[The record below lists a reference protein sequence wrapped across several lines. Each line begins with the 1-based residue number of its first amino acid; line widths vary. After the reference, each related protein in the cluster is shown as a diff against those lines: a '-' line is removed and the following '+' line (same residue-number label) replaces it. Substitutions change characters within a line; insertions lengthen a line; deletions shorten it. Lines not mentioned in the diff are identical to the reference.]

1 MVVVLEGGEKK
12 GKREDRCS
20 RILCCTT
27 ATRGGGRFKGESAF
41 CPEVVKK
48 KKKKKKKI
56 KANERALTLEGI

>member
-27 ATRGGGRFKGESAF
+27 ATRGGRFKGESAF

-48 KKKKKKKI
+48 KKK
-56 KANERALTLEGI
+56 NQSQ

>member
-27 ATRGGGRFKGESAF
+27 ATRGGGEIQGRVCILPRG
-41 CPEVVKK
+41 CKK
-48 KKKKKKKI
+48 KKKSKPMSVP
-56 KANERALTLEGI
+56 